1 MEKKSIVEE
10 KKNPLEGIIDP
21 EKIKIALE
29 FIKKYRAIVR
39 DFFGNKE
46 HERTV
51 IVVGASISLCVLGYS
66 IIQMIQQNQTLAK
79 ETNNLERLDRYSMQI
94 LRDGVWSKNIGNTAV
109 NIADLLKVNEDIKEE
124 TKRYEEHKTELQSSY
139 TNFLQYFLVPKLN
152 IRKEAY
158 TDKINL
164 SLVWENFL
172 EQNPFND
179 INLYQKWSNFFSSTE
194 KNQVNTIE
202 NLEIGD
208 ITETEY
214 GLYGIKISF
223 SFVTPSKNALLFL
236 ADKISISSD
245 KENISLLWEF
255 VYYLR
260 QQIKN
265 DKVASIEKLKAD
277 PNNKEIAAND
287 DKIIWKE
294 LYKWVYGEEGSPL
307 IDDKTINKTIKNIM
321 ECGTENESECF
332 YKFRDKF
339 RNIAEIAYTIGS
351 ESNISKTDDLKMFF
365 KNMPPLMT
373 VDSFTFDQKESN
385 QLITSTTTYE
395 GRIELSIYGQNI
407 SVEEI
412 ADIGR
417 ALGKKCLGNEE
428 WLSPELA
435 IAVIEKN
442 GLTQKGKE
450 ENSNSISRISDLK
463 LILEDIS
470 KEYIDANNYKKTIRL
485 FEIYRMLNEGGF
497 CTTI

>member
-1 MEKKSIVEE
+1 MEKKPIVEE

-29 FIKKYRAIVR
+29 FIKKYRAILKE
-39 DFFGNKE
+39 FFGDKE
-46 HERTV
+46 HERAV
-51 IVVGASISLCVLGYS
+51 IVVGAILSLCVLGYS
-66 IIQMIQQNQTLAK
+66 ITQMILQNQALTK
-79 ETNNLERLDRYSMQI
+79 ETNNLENLDKYSMQI
-94 LRDGVWSKNIGNTAV
+94 LKDGVWSKNIGNTSV
-109 NIADLLKVNEDIKEE
+109 NIADLLKVNESIKEE
-124 TKRYEEHKTELQSSY
+124 TKRYEDHKTELQSSY

-158 TDKINL
+158 TDKLNL
-164 SLVWENFL
+164 NLVGEKFL

-194 KNQVNTIE
+194 KNQVNSIE

-277 PNNKEIAAND
+277 PDNKEIADNE
-287 DKIIWKE
+287 DKVIGKE
-294 LYKWVYGEEGSPL
+294 LYKWVYGEGGSPL

-351 ESNISKTDDLKMFF
+351 ETNVNKTDDLKMFF

-373 VDSFTFDQKESN
+373 VQNFTFDKKEN
-385 QLITSTTTYE
+385 AKLIDSTITYA
-395 GRIELSIYGQNI
+395 GKVELSIYGQNI
-407 SVEEI
+407 TAEDIAEI
-412 ADIGR
+412 AR
-417 ALGKKCLGNEE
+417 SLGKKCFGNED
-428 WLSPELA
+428 WLSAELA
-435 IAVIEKN
+435 MSVIEKN
-442 GLTQKGKE
+442 GPSQQGKE
-450 ENSNSISRISDLK
+450 GNSNSISRISDLK
-463 LILEDIS
+463 ATLEDIS
-470 KEYIDANNYKKTIRL
+470 KWYPEMNNYKKTIRL
-485 FEIYRMLNEGGF
+485 FEIYRMLNEGWF